1 MGEINER
8 ASVSVDCPMSPLS
21 ASDEVRQLSNDV
33 FNKVSG
39 FVNGQVQ
46 GTTSDY
52 KLIEEMNMSTAQRYT
67 DMKQVASTISGRL
80 YELGEKYESL
90 RPYLQQV
97 DEIEAASKRLESV
110 VDTLENYV
118 TSLEDKLRALQQP
131 ISQRM

>member
-46 GTTSDY
+46 G
-52 KLIEEMNMSTAQRYT
+52 
-67 DMKQVASTISGRL
+67 
-80 YELGEKYESL
+80 
-90 RPYLQQV
+90 
-97 DEIEAASKRLESV
+97 
-110 VDTLENYV
+110 
-118 TSLEDKLRALQQP
+118 
-131 ISQRM
+131 